1 MTISNL
7 QYILVQIKP
16 VTIVRILLEDNWNFT
31 GFPQLKNKR
40 ENAHTRTDI
49 YTHKIFKG

>member
-16 VTIVRILLEDNWNFT
+16 VTIIRILLGDYWNFT